1 MDEKIISKSIGS
13 GILALGIILSTVIG
27 AMTFYKVRSFDNTLS
42 VTGSTKQKVM
52 ADQVKWNSNIS
63 RIVTIATL
71 QDGYAQMAKDQ
82 TEVKNFLKA
91 KGIADESVNITPVL
105 MNEIYDNQAYNGGE
119 KRYTLRQNITV
130 QSDKINEITNVAKD
144 LQSLINKGVVIS
156 SDSLE
161 YYYSK
166 IADLRVNLLS
176 DAVKDA
182 KARADKLAESSGKS
196 VGSMKSASSG
206 VVQVM
211 SPNSIEVSDYGV
223 YDTSSIEK
231 EVMVTVRATFTL
243 Q

>member
-1 MDEKIISKSIGS
+1 MDEKIIGKSIGS
-13 GILALGIILSTVIG
+13 GILALGIIASTIIG

-63 RIVTIATL
+63 RIVTITTL

-82 TEVKNFLKA
+82 TEVKAFLKN
-91 KGIADESVNITPVL
+91 KGIAEEAINITPVL

-130 QSDKINEITNVAKD
+130 QSDKVDEITNVAKD
-144 LQSLINKGVVIS
+144 LQLLINKGVVIS

-182 KARADKLAESSGKS
+182 KARADKLAESSGKQ

-211 SPNSIEVSDYGV
+211 APNSIEVSDYGV